1 MLDGWPVLFLISGL
15 IQMEGN
21 PSPATLFTLD
31 SLSIVHGIDL
41 VFFSPPISL
50 LVQLQKISY
59 HLQMLGHALPSSLPG
74 HFTFAIN

>member
-41 VFFSPPISL
+41 VFFLPSNLSISSASENLLSPPDVRPCSAVKPAWPFYIC
-50 LVQLQKISY
+50 
-59 HLQMLGHALPSSLPG
+59 H
-74 HFTFAIN
+74 